1 MSVLVEGH
9 SIIARV
15 DAIERVLPGGVAAL
29 AAHVPNRSFCADPYL
44 ARVGFLEPREA
55 MAYAATLRRIGLAPV
70 DETGRGVFVLV
81 PQGEP
86 CEPCAWLDV
95 AVLEFGDGRQL
106 TLASLRAM
114 PNVGMAVPLGWEWH
128 DSASAAPHLLGEA
141 AGRRRRHA
149 GRDAPQRALQGGER
163 VVLMRDLARPPQQAA
178 QPAVAAI
185 EFARC
190 MPDGVR
196 GDLAPAAG

>member
-15 DAIERVLPGGVAAL
+15 DAIERALPGGVAAL
-29 AAHVPNRSFCADPYL
+29 AAQVPNRSFCADPYL

-55 MAYAATLRRIGLAPV
+55 MAYAAKLRRVGLAPV
-70 DETGRGVFVLV
+70 DATGRGVFVLV

-86 CEPCAWLDV
+86 CEPCTWLDV
-95 AVLEFGDGRQL
+95 AVLELGDGRQL

-128 DSASAAPHLLGEA
+128 DSVSAAPHFLGDA
-141 AGRRRRHA
+141 AGRKRRHG
-149 GRDAPQRALQGGER
+149 GRDIPRRPLQVGER
-163 VVLMRDLARPPQQAA
+163 PVLVRDLARLPQQAA

-185 EFARC
+185 EFARRV
-190 MPDGVR
+190 PDGVR